1 MTKEKKNETVD
12 LNTGANRCE
21 TGAKTDAIEPR
32 ASCVFYS
39 SWHEAIGRLPQKE
52 QLNAYKM
59 ILDYSLNFKEP
70 DDDSSLAYTIFV
82 MAKPS
87 IESAEERYNE
97 SVERGKTGG
106 RPSIIDKDKVLE
118 LSSQGMKP
126 AEIAKKLGYNR
137 DSVKSIIYR
146 NKGANANLNE
156 NLNETVNED
165 DDDKKGELVSEAS
178 SDKASPITEATL
190 PPPTTP
196 TELTYEEEVAVIKA
210 FQKRKKPIEISKEL
224 SLDFSLVNL
233 AIDEYKDRGYKLPPK
248 PEEVKVFDIPLMN
261 GGYLQQTKNELFN
274 EATNNGKY
282 LVDDVAWDALEQ
294 GYVQYGI
301 QPFDAKKLI
310 KEFKQRLQDLN
321 DATIIQRVA
330 NK

>member
-12 LNTGANRCE
+12 LNTGANRCA
-21 TGAKTDAIEPR
+21 TGAETDVIEPR

-39 SWHEAIGRLPQKE
+39 SWHDAISRLPQKE

-59 ILDYSLNFKEP
+59 ILDYSLNFIEP
-70 DDDSSLAYTIFV
+70 EDDKSLAYTIFV

-97 SVERGKTGG
+97 SVEKGKKGG
-106 RPSIIDKDKVLE
+106 RPSVIDKEKVLE

-156 NLNETVNED
+156 NVNETVNEN
-165 DDDKKGELVSEAS
+165 DDDKKEKLVSEAS
-178 SDKASPITEATL
+178 SETASPTTESSTPT
-190 PPPTTP
+190 PPTP
-196 TELTYEEEVAVIKA
+196 TELTYEEEVSVINA
-210 FQKRKKPIEISKEL
+210 FRSRKKPIEISKEL
-224 SLDFSLVNL
+224 SLDIGLVNL

-248 PEEVKVFDIPLMN
+248 PEEVKAFDVPLMN
-261 GGYLQQTKNELFN
+261 GGYLKQTKEELFN
-274 EATNNGKY
+274 DATDNGKSD
-282 LVDDVAWDALEQ
+282 VDDVAWDSLRK
-294 GYVQYGI
+294 GYVMMGISPTLTNQLLAEFEARLLKIQY
-301 QPFDAKKLI
+301 
-310 KEFKQRLQDLN
+310 
-321 DATIIQRVA
+321 A
-330 NK
+330 NKQAS